1 MERNIE
7 PAETHDLDLVTRYL
21 AGDRRV
27 QQRFYDLL
35 RSQVVTLVVKM
46 EQRGAR
52 FLDRDDLVSDI
63 LYQIMVKDDSRV
75 LRHFSGR
82 SKLSTYLW
90 PIIRFRVIDAIRRER
105 RYHDHMVRLEDLEAA
120 GESHQDS
127 VVELVVTEH
136 LAAEPE
142 QDKFIKYAKWLA
154 DMSYEEIMTAM
165 ANEFP
170 EQPPVSFGRIAYIL
184 HDNRKKILKKLKI
197 RLGKFDS

>member
-1 MERNIE
+1 MEWNIE
-7 PAETHDLDLVTRYL
+7 PAQIHDVEMVKRYL
-21 AGDRRV
+21 AGDRRI
-27 QQRFYDLL
+27 QKKLYDTL
-35 RSQVVTLVVKM
+35 RSQIVLLVAKM
-46 EQRGAR
+46 ELRGAR

-63 LYQIMVKDDSRV
+63 LCQIMVKDDSRI
-75 LRHFSGR
+75 LRAFSGR

-105 RYHDHMVRLEDLEAA
+105 RYHDHMVRLEDLETA

-154 DMSYEEIMTAM
+154 EMSYEEIMTAI

-170 EQPPVSFGRIAYIL
+170 GQPPVSFGRIAYIL

-197 RLGKFDS
+197 RLGKFD

>member
-7 PAETHDLDLVTRYL
+7 PAETHDLDMVNRYL

-27 QQRFYDLL
+27 QQRFYDQL
-35 RSQVVTLVVKM
+35 RRQVVTLVVKM

-105 RYHDHMVRLEDLEAA
+105 RYHDHMVRQEKLEAEDPPA
-120 GESHQDS
+120 QESVIER
-127 VVELVVTEH
+127 VVFEH

-142 QDKFIKYAKWLA
+142 QEKFIKYAKWLG
-154 DMSYEEIMTAM
+154 DMSYAEILTAV
-165 ANEFP
+165 AAECP
-170 EQPPVSFGRIAYIL
+170 AQPGVTLSRIAYVL
-184 HDNRKKILKKLKI
+184 HENRKRIQKKLKNA
-197 RLGKFDS
+197 LAALD